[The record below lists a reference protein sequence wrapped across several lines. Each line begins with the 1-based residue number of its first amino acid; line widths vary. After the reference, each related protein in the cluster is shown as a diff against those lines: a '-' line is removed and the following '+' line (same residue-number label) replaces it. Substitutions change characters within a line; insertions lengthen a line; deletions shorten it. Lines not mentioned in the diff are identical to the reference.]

1 MMKDIKTIVR
11 TLLIADSTLTALVP
25 ATRIQQSWPTVN
37 QVFPCIVYSES
48 NNFVDD
54 EDYADNVPFS
64 ENSELEFHIFQQSNI
79 DPYAIYSELDR
90 IMVVNGWSRSSS
102 QDQFE
107 SDTLLNHRLVRYE
120 KRL

>member
-1 MMKDIKTIVR
+1 MKNIKTIVR
-11 TLLIADSTLTALVP
+11 TFIIADPTLTSLVP
-25 ATRIQQSWPTVN
+25 ATRIQQGWPTVD
-37 QVFPCIVYSES
+37 QDYPCIVYLES

-64 ENSELEFHIFQQSNI
+64 ENSEIEFHIFQKFNI
-79 DPYAIYSELDR
+79 DPYPIYSELDR